1 MGKDIFISYSRKDT
15 SVADRI
21 CKALDRAGISY
32 FIDRQGIAGGMEFP
46 EVLAQAIVNCEIF
59 LFLASHNAYDSD
71 YTRNEIT
78 FAFNRKRKMLPYII
92 DGSSL
97 PLAIEFT
104 FSRINWRTIEEH
116 PIETVLVNDLLTL
129 LGRSKVAPVPQSS
142 SAPQLSAEEMYRRG
156 ITAYEAKRYDEAV
169 DWYRKAAEQGH
180 DGAQNNLGYLYHNGE
195 GVTQDFAEA
204 VKWYRKA
211 AEQGNADA
219 QNNLGCLYHNGEGV
233 TQDFAEAMKWY
244 RKAAEHGN
252 ADAQNSL
259 GIRYYNGDGVKQDF
273 AEAVKWWRK
282 AAEQGHINAQFNLA
296 CAYYKGQGVLQ
307 NVAESIKWLRKA
319 AEQGHAGAQCNLGG
333 LYYNGEGVM
342 RDFTEAVKWL
352 RKAAEQGHAGAQYN
366 LGYLYYNGKGVTRD
380 FTEALKWYREAAA
393 QGNTLAKEALKKI
406 GE

>member
-1 MGKDIFISYSRKDT
+1 MQMVVTENTPFLRMHLPGLSNLTIFAETKHAAMGKDIFISYSRKDT

-204 VKWYRKA
+204 
-211 AEQGNADA
+211 
-219 QNNLGCLYHNGEGV
+219 
-233 TQDFAEAMKWY
+233 MKWY